1 VPGAGGAAPEA
12 SEVPDALPDPGRGRL
27 PRRARALDVVLALV
41 ALPFALAIG
50 AVLALAVL
58 LDSPGPVLY
67 RSRRIGRH
75 GAPFSMLKFRTMR
88 HDVPGPPLSVAG
100 DERYTPVGRWLAA
113 RRFDELPQLWN
124 VLRGEMRLVGP
135 RPEIEEFVQ
144 AYAAEYA
151 VILTIPPGLTGP
163 TQLAYAEEGHLL
175 ADVPDRQTFYRQSIL
190 PEKIAIDLGYV
201 AWPGVLADLI
211 ILARTA
217 ALPIARAQRRLRGLA
232 GQSGVVAPRSVYS
245 AVGLVLALLAF
256 LALFL
261 FTAIS
266 PP

>member
-1 VPGAGGAAPEA
+1 VAGADPAAPEVIA
-12 SEVPDALPDPGRGRL
+12 GADLRQL
-27 PRRARALDVVLALV
+27 PRRARVLDVVLALA
-41 ALPFALAIG
+41 ALPFAA
-50 AVLALAVL
+50 AVGSVFALAVL
-58 LDSPGPVLY
+58 LDSPGPIFY
-67 RSRRIGRH
+67 RSLRVGRH
-75 GAPFSMLKFRTMR
+75 GRPFLMLKFRTMR
-88 HDVPGPPLSVAG
+88 HDVPGPPLTVAG

-151 VILTIPPGLTGP
+151 EILTVPPGLTGP

-175 ADVPDRQTFYRQSIL
+175 ADVVDRQTFYRQSIL
-190 PEKIAIDLGYV
+190 PEKIAIDLSYI
-201 AWPGVLADLI
+201 AWPGVLADLL

-217 ALPIARAQRRLRGLA
+217 ALPIARAHRRLRGLA
-232 GQSGVVAPRSVYS
+232 AQGGVVAPRSVYS
-245 AVGLVLALLAF
+245 AVGLVVALVAF

-261 FTAIS
+261 FSAVS